1 MSALEQFVSQVQTLS
16 AQGHYLQL
24 SYEVRKAVGDVL
36 AKNVAHLENVLQT
49 LDLQQHSLGVLG
61 VLYARTLA
69 LNNANDFEG
78 AFVQLQ
84 EFFASC
90 NGEQIRFLPDIYCEL
105 CHRISEILISKHEP
119 ARGIPVLSKAIER
132 LQTSHSQL
140 TLAHADL
147 CMLCLKAKNFKPAL
161 KFLDV
166 DITDIAKEHCP
177 TFDSKYFLSYYYYG
191 GMIYA
196 ALKNFDR
203 ALHFFEVA
211 VTAPAQAV
219 SHIMVEAYKK
229 HILVSLILQGK
240 VSQLPKYTSS
250 VVGRFIKPVCQPYV
264 ELASSYATNS
274 PDALRDCVAKRAE
287 AFNRDKNMGL
297 VKQVVASICKRSIQ
311 RLTKTFLTLS
321 LFDVANRCR
330 LSGPAEAEKYIV
342 SMIEDGDIYATINQK
357 DGMVHFHD
365 SPEKYDTPRVVRMID
380 TEISGSI
387 ELSRLVR
394 QLDLDILLNPKYV
407 QKVVKSS
414 STAFHEDEGVSVGA
428 SKEYSDL

>member
-1 MSALEQFVSQVQTLS
+1 MSALEQFVSQVQNLS

-24 SYEVRKAVGDVL
+24 ANDVRKAVNDVL
-36 AKNVAHLENVLQT
+36 PKNLAHLENVLQT

-61 VLYARTLA
+61 VLYTRTVA
-69 LNNANDFEG
+69 INNANDFEA
-78 AFVQLQ
+78 AFAQLQ
-84 EFFASC
+84 EFFANC
-90 NGEQIRFLPDIYCEL
+90 NGDQIRFLPDVYCEL
-105 CHRISEILISKHEP
+105 CHRISDALIVKQEP
-119 ARGIPVLSKAIER
+119 GRGISLLAKAIER
-132 LQTSHSQL
+132 LQTSPTQL

-161 KFLDV
+161 KFLDF
-166 DITDIAKEHCP
+166 DITDIAKEHSSM
-177 TFDSKYFLSYYYYG
+177 FDSKFFLLYYYYG
-191 GMIYA
+191 GRIYA

-211 VTAPAQAV
+211 VTVPAQAV
-219 SHIMVEAYKK
+219 SHIMVESYKK
-229 HILVSLILQGK
+229 HILISLILHGK
-240 VSQLPKYTSS
+240 VLQLPKYTSS
-250 VVGRFIKPVCQPYV
+250 VVNRFIKPVCQPYV
-264 ELASSYATNS
+264 ELANVYGTSS

-287 AFNRDKNMGL
+287 VFNRDKNMGL
-297 VKQVVASICKRSIQ
+297 VKQVVASIFKRSIQ

-321 LFDVANRCR
+321 LFDVASRCR
-330 LSGPAEAEKYIV
+330 LSDPAEAEKYIV

-365 SPEKYDTPRVVRMID
+365 SPEKYDTPRVVRMIE
-380 TEISGSI
+380 TEVGDSI

-394 QLDLDILLNPKYV
+394 KLDLDILLNPKYV

-414 STAFHEDEGVSVGA
+414 SSAFHEDEGVSV